1 MTLPF
6 LWRNLA
12 LCFLALP
19 ILTGCSPA
27 EDDGQYKTGASGSSF
42 DHSHATFTSVLEKH
56 VKNEQVDYAALKKNP
71 GDLNA
76 YLDTLAAVPKQTFNF
91 WNRDQQMA
99 FLINLYNAA
108 TLKLVI
114 DHDPVKSIKDIG
126 GILKGPWKQK
136 VVRLFGRYVTLD
148 HVEHGLLRPNYGEP
162 RIHFAVNCA
171 SIGCPALRP
180 EAFQASKLD
189 TQLDEQARGFLRDTS
204 KNHLDADK
212 GVLHLSPIFDWFED
226 DFTGKSGSVA
236 KFVAPYFPKSQQATI
251 AKGGLKIR
259 HTDYDWGLNKR

>member
-1 MTLPF
+1 MTGFGTIVKQGAFTLLSLPLF
-6 LWRNLA
+6 VQ
-12 LCFLALP
+12 
-19 ILTGCSPA
+19 CSRGGENDAMPA
-27 EDDGQYKTGASGSSF
+27 DVGEF
-42 DHSHATFTSVLEKH
+42 DHSHASFTKVLQKH
-56 VKNEQVDYAALKKNP
+56 VEGEAVDYAGLKQYPGALN
-71 GDLNA
+71 N
-76 YLDTLAAVPKQTFNF
+76 YLDALAAVPEKDFEG
-91 WNRDQQMA
+91 WRRHQQMA

-114 DHDPVKSIKDIG
+114 DHYPIRSIKNIG

-136 VVRLFGRYVTLD
+136 VVRLFGETVSLD
-148 HVEHGLLRPNYGEP
+148 YVEHGLVRPNYGEP

-189 TQLDEQARGFLRDTS
+189 TQLDEQARGFLRDPS
-204 KNHLDADK
+204 KNRLDADK
-212 GVLHLSPIFDWFED
+212 GVLHLSPIFDWFEE

-236 KFVAPYFPKSQQATI
+236 KFVTPYFPKAQQATI
-251 AKGGLKIR
+251 AKGGLRIR